1 MNETLYSLDFESSV
15 LGAILFNPLVLA
27 DVAEI
32 INKDDFYSRDNSQIF
47 KAMSDLASKGEPIDD
62 KFITKEL
69 GVGVAQNALNDAL
82 SSSGVIDVIKYARH
96 LKELAAKRRLLAVA
110 QSVPQIISEKP
121 LNDALDELSAKLY
134 AISGGEKNTSYKT
147 ALEAATLAAAEI
159 SRRKAEGTGLL
170 GISTGF
176 GELDRYTNGLKK
188 GDFVIIAARPGMGKT
203 TFALNI
209 VEKVLDNGIGA
220 VFFSL
225 EMPSEQL
232 MFRMFSSLT
241 SVEFGK
247 ILKGVSLSDEDIEGI
262 QDTCE
267 KIGSYDF
274 YIYDSGDVTVHKV
287 RTELRKLKEKNPNI
301 GLCVIDYIGL
311 MTNSSNFAERH
322 LQIAEIS
329 RQLKLLARELE
340 IPIIALSQLN
350 RSLESRANK
359 RPQLSDLRESGAIE
373 QDADMIL
380 FVYRSD
386 YYKEQEA
393 KEQEAKG
400 ASVGKAVEAGFR
412 AQSTEDAEIIIGKN
426 RNGPTGSI
434 KMRFDKNYSRFV
446 GIEYEPSND
455 AQVIELSDES

>member
-32 INKDDFYSRDNSQIF
+32 ISKDDFYSRDNSQIF

-69 GVGVAQNALNDAL
+69 GAKVAQNALNDAL
-82 SSSGVIDVIKYARH
+82 SSSGVIDVIKYAKH

-159 SRRKAEGTGLL
+159 LRRKDEGTGLL

-247 ILKGVSLSDEDIEGI
+247 ILKGVSLSDADIDAI
-262 QDTCE
+262 QYACE
-267 KIGSYDF
+267 KIGNYDF
-274 YIYDSGDVTVHKV
+274 YIWVLLYT
-287 RTELRKLKEKNPNI
+287 
-301 GLCVIDYIGL
+301 
-311 MTNSSNFAERH
+311 FAY
-322 LQIAEIS
+322 
-329 RQLKLLARELE
+329 
-340 IPIIALSQLN
+340 
-350 RSLESRANK
+350 
-359 RPQLSDLRESGAIE
+359 GC
-373 QDADMIL
+373 
-380 FVYRSD
+380 FC
-386 YYKEQEA
+386 
-393 KEQEAKG
+393 
-400 ASVGKAVEAGFR
+400 
-412 AQSTEDAEIIIGKN
+412 
-426 RNGPTGSI
+426 
-434 KMRFDKNYSRFV
+434 
-446 GIEYEPSND
+446 
-455 AQVIELSDES
+455 

>member
-15 LGAILFNPLVLA
+15 LGAILFNPLVLS

-32 INKDDFYSRDNSQIF
+32 ISKDDFYSRDNSQIF

-134 AISGGEKNTSYKT
+134 AISGGEKNTSCKT
-147 ALEAATLAAAEI
+147 ALEAATSATAEI
-159 SRRKAEGTGLL
+159 LRRKTEGTGLL

-209 VEKVLDNGIGA
+209 VEKVLDNSIGA

-247 ILKGVSLSDEDIEGI
+247 ILKGVSLSDEDIEAI
-262 QDTCE
+262 QDACE
-267 KIGSYDF
+267 KIGSYNF

-311 MTNSSNFAERH
+311 MANSSNFAERH

-412 AQSTEDAEIIIGKN
+412 AQSVEDAEIIIGKN
-426 RNGPTGSI
+426 RNGPTGTI
-434 KMRFDKNYSRFV
+434 KMRFDKNYSRFA
-446 GIEYEPSND
+446 GIEHESNND
-455 AQVIELSDES
+455 AQVIELSDEN

>member
-1 MNETLYSLDFESSV
+1 M
-15 LGAILFNPLVLA
+15 
-27 DVAEI
+27 
-32 INKDDFYSRDNSQIF
+32 
-47 KAMSDLASKGEPIDD
+47 
-62 KFITKEL
+62 
-69 GVGVAQNALNDAL
+69 
-82 SSSGVIDVIKYARH
+82 
-96 LKELAAKRRLLAVA
+96 A

-134 AISGGEKNTSYKT
+134 AISGGEKNTSCKT

-159 SRRKAEGTGLL
+159 LRRKAEGTGLL

-400 ASVGKAVEAGFR
+400 ASEGKAVDAGFR
-412 AQSTEDAEIIIGKN
+412 AQSVEDAEIIIGKN